1 MTPSP
6 SPSPSTGTGPDR
18 SSTPNSGTPS
28 NSHPS
33 TPSNRTP
40 NASNPSTPSNQH
52 GPTTNHPTQ
61 NTPSTPGT
69 PSTPNQPSAGPTP
82 NKPPHQPTGN
92 TPNTPQ
98 QPAAHP
104 DKPENSQQNPDQQR
118 QQQVTPVPIHTV
130 VTTPPPSHADPTTPQ
145 NPGSPQAT
153 PNAPGNQNH
162 PNQDSLDDIR
172 ADLDHYP
179 GGLTEPDPADQ
190 QALADAVPRNDDGT
204 PERFPDPH
212 GPWSQLQNDGG
223 NTVPG
228 RSNNCADCSRSFLET
243 WYGNP
248 QVSAPR
254 TVDTDANGNPDYW
267 SPEDNA
273 NDNQIRWTGASH
285 TYAGPGGDPNTANNI
300 ASVLQQSGPGSAA
313 IVQVDWPGGGGHA
326 FNVVNHNGNIVWI
339 DTQSGDVS
347 DQPLHLD
354 QAEHVWHIP
363 LDADRNPIDLS
374 QPDATGS
381 NQGTDTS
388 QEGTDNSQDGSD
400 NSQDGPD
407 ASQQES
413 DDTSDQSSDD
423 SKPGPETAQQDPQTS
438 EDGPDTTQ
446 QEAHASPD
454 TSESQNE
461 DQSQSQSQQT
471 NESDPSTEMTDD
483 NPSDNSDATKPTVPD
498 TTESENPDTTQSENP
513 DTTKPT
519 DPEPSQPKDP
529 DTAEPETAETSQPKD
544 PDPTQAENPD
554 PTQSENPDSTQTG
567 APDSNPPT
575 DPDSSP
581 STDPDASEAKDPD
594 AAESTDP
601 DYTTPED
608 SADGSPQ
615 DPSHQDPIPATA
627 TRDTTPPGGVTH
639 PTPAEQQ
646 SLENS
651 VPRDENG
658 DPIRPPDP
666 ADGPWVRNI
675 NGDGADSPGRNNNCA
690 DVALSTVD
698 TYAGNPTAAAART
711 PDPNPDGTPSDR
723 GEKAGRD
730 RIENTLGA
738 RFSDMGNGRA
748 AFNRLENT
756 LRNSGHGSQAVI
768 ITQDANGRAHA
779 WNAVNHNSKI
789 TYIDAQTGRQ
799 SSKPLHSGNNGVFA
813 IPLDSNRQS
822 LPPGKPETEGSR
834 ADERQAPE
842 APGSTPDEPAGESL
856 PRFDSEEVRG
866 SAEFGERQKLDH
878 THENMPLEESQATL
892 RKTHDVSQVD
902 LGPVLENAHRW
913 AEDGS
918 LARVV
923 DEVRKN
929 KTISQDRLNEILG
942 DDFKDLNN
950 DQKMAV
956 IAGIA
961 RISNSFHESHAAG
974 NSPIGLDP
982 ERRRPKGEESEINP
996 LPGVSMHD
1004 NTAIPRMK
1012 PDDNN
1017 PSPASRARE
1026 YAVSHEAD
1034 NSSKEARDAKHDD
1047 FDKLWKGNKDDG
1059 MRPDMSGKNY
1069 AVLEVHEKVGDEVK
1083 VHYVID
1089 TSVPGSDRYHHD
1101 HSEPHL
1107 GEWMRAVEEKHPGRF
1122 KAVSLFTEFEPCGN
1136 RTGTGGANCSD
1147 YLSHD
1152 MERDSDDPR
1161 ARTKK
1166 ARENRP
1172 EEQQKNPRK
1181 SDLRIS
1187 YGIGYRKGDM
1197 GNEAAAREAEYDSPA
1212 DRREAIKQAKAE
1224 DIAMRQQV
1232 KAVTDEQ
1239 MVRYR
1244 GEWLRAWMTAAGS
1257 GAE

>member
-1 MTPSP
+1 M
-6 SPSPSTGTGPDR
+6 
-18 SSTPNSGTPS
+18 
-28 NSHPS
+28 
-33 TPSNRTP
+33 
-40 NASNPSTPSNQH
+40 
-52 GPTTNHPTQ
+52 
-61 NTPSTPGT
+61 
-69 PSTPNQPSAGPTP
+69 
-82 NKPPHQPTGN
+82 
-92 TPNTPQ
+92 
-98 QPAAHP
+98 
-104 DKPENSQQNPDQQR
+104 
-118 QQQVTPVPIHTV
+118 TPVPIHTV

-153 PNAPGNQNH
+153 PNDPGNQHH

-285 TYAGPGGDPNTANNI
+285 AYAGPGGDPNTANNI

-326 FNVVNHNGNIVWI
+326 FNVVNHDGNIVWI

-363 LDADRNPIDLS
+363 MDANRNPIDLS
-374 QPDATGS
+374 QPDAADS

-388 QEGTDNSQDGSD
+388 KEGTDSSQDGTDGSQEGTDTPQDGTDTSQDGSD
-400 NSQDGPD
+400 TSQDGPD
-407 ASQQES
+407 ASQQDP
-413 DDTSDQSSDD
+413 DDNSNQSSDD
-423 SKPGPETAQQDPQTS
+423 SKPGPETAEQDPQTS

-446 QEAHASPD
+446 QEAHDSPD
-454 TSESQNE
+454 TSQN
-461 DQSQSQSQQT
+461 QNQNQNQNQQA
-471 NESDPSTEMTDD
+471 NESDSSTETTND
-483 NPSDNSDATKPTVPD
+483 NPSDNSDATKSESPD
-498 TTESENPDTTQSENP
+498 STQSESP
-513 DTTKPT
+513 DSTKPT
-519 DPEPSQPKDP
+519 DPEPSQTKDP
-529 DTAEPETAETSQPKD
+529 DTPEPDNAETSQPKD
-544 PDPTQAENPD
+544 PDPTQSESPD
-554 PTQSENPDSTQTG
+554 TTQTG
-567 APDSNPPT
+567 DPDSDPHA
-575 DPDSSP
+575 DPDSSPP

-594 AAESTDP
+594 AAESKDP
-601 DYTTPED
+601 DQTTPED
-608 SADGSPQ
+608 SDDGSPQ
-615 DPSHQDPIPATA
+615 DPSHPDPLPATA

-738 RFSDMGNGRA
+738 RFSDMGNGRG

-779 WNAVNHNSKI
+779 WNAVNHNGKI
-789 TYIDAQTGRQ
+789 TYIDAQTGQQ

-813 IPLDSNRQS
+813 IPLDSNRQPVTPDGQGTGGTQKPQQQAS
-822 LPPGKPETEGSR
+822 ASETGSDRRPPSDPAGKPHS
-834 ADERQAPE
+834 
-842 APGSTPDEPAGESL
+842 
-856 PRFDSEEVRG
+856 RFDPEEVRG
-866 SAEFGERQKLDH
+866 SAEFGERQEPDH
-878 THENMPLEESQATL
+878 THEDGMPMEESQATL
-892 RKTHDVSQVD
+892 RRTHHVSQVD
-902 LGPVLENAHRW
+902 LGPVLQNARRW

-918 LARVV
+918 LNRVV
-923 DEVRKN
+923 QEAREKGHI
-929 KTISQDRLNEILG
+929 TQSRLSEILG
-942 DDFKDLNN
+942 KDFKQLND

-956 IAGIA
+956 VAGIA
-961 RISNSFHESHAAG
+961 RISNTFHEQHAVG
-974 NSPIGLDP
+974 NNPIQQDP
-982 ERRRPKGEESEINP
+982 DRRREKGVERGVNP
-996 LPGVSMHD
+996 LPGVGMHD
-1004 NTAIPRMK
+1004 NHRVRRGNDAKDTG
-1012 PDDNN
+1012 
-1017 PSPASRARE
+1017 PADVRARRYLVAE
-1026 YAVSHEAD
+1026 EVGPDA
-1034 NSSKEARDAKHDD
+1034 SKDATQKAQDD
-1047 FDKLWKGNKDDG
+1047 FDKLWNEHKDGDL
-1059 MRPDMSGKNY
+1059 RPDMSGKNY
-1069 AVLEVHEKVGDEVK
+1069 AVLEVHEQVGDKTE

-1089 TSVPGSDRYHHD
+1089 SSVPTGANYHQD

-1107 GEWMRAVEEKHPGRF
+1107 GEWMRQVEASDPGKYKPVR
-1122 KAVSLFTEFEPCGN
+1122 LFTEFEPCGDV
-1136 RTGTGGANCSD
+1136 TGTGGSNCSD

-1152 MERDSDDPR
+1152 RERDDATPR
-1161 ARTKK
+1161 AKNK
-1166 ARENRP
+1166 EDRENRP
-1172 EEQQKNPRK
+1172 PEVQKNPPK
-1181 SDLRIS
+1181 SDLAIS
-1187 YGIGYRKGDM
+1187 YGIGYRRGDRL
-1197 GNEAAAREAEYDSPA
+1197 GLEAAAAAEEYATAAERDA
-1212 DRREAIKQAKAE
+1212 AIKAAKKLDNAE
-1224 DIAMRQQV
+1224 RARV
-1232 KAVTDEQ
+1232 KAITDEQ
-1239 MVRYR
+1239 MIKYR
-1244 GEWLRAWMTAAGS
+1244 GEWLRAWKAAAS
-1257 GAE
+1257 NAE